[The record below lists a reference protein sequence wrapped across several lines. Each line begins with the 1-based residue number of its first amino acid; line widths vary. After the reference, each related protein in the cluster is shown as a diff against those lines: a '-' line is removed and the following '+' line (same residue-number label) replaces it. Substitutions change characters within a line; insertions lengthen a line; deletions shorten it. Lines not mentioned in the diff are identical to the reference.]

1 MDHLITFIGGG
12 NMARSIVA
20 GLIKQG
26 TESSKIRVIEPDAQ
40 TAAALRLDFSIATF
54 PELSKDNIQ
63 SDYLILAVKPQILK
77 SVCSNLAPFL
87 ADSKSILISIA
98 AGIKTTS
105 ICKWI
110 ANKSIPT
117 IRAMPNTPAM
127 ISLSATGLFCDN
139 QLSQSVKE
147 SIENIFSA
155 IGNSIWL
162 AREEDLD
169 TVTALSGSGPAYF
182 FLFCEQLIQAGIEA
196 GLSHEQAHNLVIQTA
211 IGASQMALMSKT
223 QSEKN
228 LDSLSILRD
237 KVTSKGGTTEAG
249 IKTLIEENFTEA
261 IRKAVNAAKTR
272 SIELSSEY
280 G

>member
-1 MDHLITFIGGG
+1 LEQDFNSLQ
-12 NMARSIVA
+12 
-20 GLIKQG
+20 L
-26 TESSKIRVIEPDAQ
+26 KIRVIEPDAQ

-77 SVCSNLAPFL
+77 SVCTNLAPFL

-182 FLFCEQLIQAGIEA
+182 FLFCEQLIEA
-196 GLSHEQAHNLVIQTA
+196 GLSHEQAHKLVIQTA